1 MNHEDTK
8 NTKEEGRGKREEK
21 NLFTRQLV
29 LDRLLVVIE
38 ERKTE
43 TLPSITQLIRV

>member
-8 NTKEEGRGKREEK
+8 NTKEEGGRRKKK

-29 LDRLLVVIE
+29 LDRLLE
-38 ERKTE
+38 NFD
-43 TLPSITQLIRV
+43 LILKIYVGWAMPTVDY